1 MPNLKI
7 PPLLS
12 PIPSSVLLRYAT
24 IYESNTDTDNP
35 SEEPEIPGHTHRA
48 LPPFLRGIPID
59 WSQGYFTW
67 QRKGCDCVVKFCP
80 QHCRELIG
88 SRDDES
94 EQSSTP
100 ASDVR
105 VDASDPYD
113 LSSDDYDPNLND
125 EAVDDSDEHDVG
137 DDDHNSEVD
146 HNDADDEAESVSSNE
161 AADGDGN
168 DIQSA
173 SHKPHNASI
182 LPSIEG
188 GHQSGEGS
196 PTLSVS
202 PGEGTALDDPNN
214 LHEAEEGTVS
224 LSDRDQPDDIMDD
237 SNETEVPN
245 PELPQPQPQGSQV
258 QRMQRPAHQPPPP
271 AELGF
276 DTEYREALPEELRN
290 EVIADTQAKAKA
302 KDTGTQRSQ
311 PQPQVRGRER
321 EQVFQ
326 RHGGESSGNA
336 EVLQEFLGVLP
347 EDLRNEILPPLQAW
361 ARAQVSALP
370 PLSSFP
376 VMSAITTTTNR
387 PAYQTSRQVAQEAG
401 PRSQYA
407 SPRAQQHHQHLRSDF
422 LDTVLNSS
430 PSSALGSSQAVR
442 GGESS
447 AHGHTSAQP
456 GPSRTMPSMG
466 VSTTSNPK
474 PVARRLFGRSD
485 ASQPR
490 SAPVKPASNMDL
502 EEANGMVTRS
512 QSRRRG
518 RVDTVDEVGE
528 SSKVGESIGMVTR
541 SQGRRRSQARN
552 GVEVQDNQDNRD
564 KEEQEQE
571 QDIQGE
577 EASRSNKRRKKTEED
592 RESEGK
598 EKTKKT
604 LGRAKRGKPKGSG
617 NTKTYGKRDKR
628 RRV

>member
-94 EQSSTP
+94 KQSSMP
-100 ASDVR
+100 ASDLQ
-105 VDASDPYD
+105 VDASDPYND
-113 LSSDDYDPNLND
+113 ISSNDYYLDSNN
-125 EAVDDSDEHDVG
+125 EAVDDSDEHDVD

-146 HNDADDEAESVSSNE
+146 NDDADDEAGSGSSSE
-161 AADGDGN
+161 AADDDGN
-168 DIQSA
+168 DMQSA
-173 SHKPHNASI
+173 SGNQAHNASV

-196 PTLSVS
+196 PTPSVS

-214 LHEAEEGTVS
+214 LHEVEEGTVS
-224 LSDRDQPDDIMDD
+224 LSDRNQPDDIMDD

-276 DTEYREALPEELRN
+276 DTEYLEALPEELRN
-290 EVIADTQAKAKA
+290 EVIADTQAK
-302 KDTGTQRSQ
+302 DTGTQRSQ
-311 PQPQVRGRER
+311 PQPQARGRER

-370 PLSSFP
+370 PLSSLP

-407 SPRAQQHHQHLRSDF
+407 SPRAQQHHQRRRSDF
-422 LDTVLNSS
+422 LARVLNSIPS
-430 PSSALGSSQAVR
+430 PAPGSTGTPGDGVDSVSSRTQ
-442 GGESS
+442 
-447 AHGHTSAQP
+447 AQP
-456 GPSRTMPSMG
+456 NQSQTLMPTG
-466 VSTTSNPK
+466 LFSTSTPK
-474 PVARRLFGRSD
+474 PVARKLFARSD
-485 ASQPR
+485 AFQPR
-490 SAPVKPASNMDL
+490 SAPVKPANDMDL

-518 RVDTVDEVGE
+518 RADTVDEVGE
-528 SSKVGESIGMVTR
+528 ASKVGESIGMVTR

-571 QDIQGE
+571 QEQDIQGE
-577 EASRSNKRRKKTEED
+577 EASRRNKRRKKTEED

-598 EKTKKT
+598 EKKKKT

-617 NTKTYGKRDKR
+617 NTKTYAKRDKR

>member
-1 MPNLKI
+1 M
-7 PPLLS
+7 
-12 PIPSSVLLRYAT
+12 
-24 IYESNTDTDNP
+24 
-35 SEEPEIPGHTHRA
+35 
-48 LPPFLRGIPID
+48 
-59 WSQGYFTW
+59 
-67 QRKGCDCVVKFCP
+67 VKFCP

-100 ASDVR
+100 ASDLQ
-105 VDASDPYD
+105 VDASDPYND
-113 LSSDDYDPNLND
+113 LSSNDYCLDSNN

-137 DDDHNSEVD
+137 DDDYNSEVD
-146 HNDADDEAESVSSNE
+146 HNHADDEAGSGSSNE
-161 AADGDGN
+161 AADDDGN

-173 SHKPHNASI
+173 SHEPHNASV

-188 GHQSGEGS
+188 GHQPDRDES
-196 PTLSVS
+196 PTLSAS

-258 QRMQRPAHQPPPP
+258 PRMQRPAHRPPPP

-276 DTEYREALPEELRN
+276 DTEYLEALPEELRN

-311 PQPQVRGRER
+311 PQPRVRGHER

-347 EDLRNEILPPLQAW
+347 EDLHNEILPPLQAW

-370 PLSSFP
+370 PLSSLP
-376 VMSAITTTTNR
+376 VMSAITTTTTNR
-387 PAYQTSRQVAQEAG
+387 PAYQTSPHVAREAVPG
-401 PRSQYA
+401 SWSRHPLPRS
-407 SPRAQQHHQHLRSDF
+407 PRHHQRRRSDF
-422 LDTVLNSS
+422 LATVLNSI
-430 PSSALGSSQAVR
+430 PSLAPGSTQAP
-442 GGESS
+442 GDGEVS

-456 GPSRTMPSMG
+456 GPSRTMLPTGLSA
-466 VSTTSNPK
+466 TSNSK

-485 ASQPR
+485 ASQSQ
-490 SAPVKPASNMDL
+490 SAPVKPANNMDL

-528 SSKVGESIGMVTR
+528 SGKVGESIGMVTR
-541 SQGRRRSQARN
+541 SQGRRRSQVRK

-571 QDIQGE
+571 EDIQGE
-577 EASRSNKRRKKTEED
+577 EASRRNKR
-592 RESEGK
+592 GN
-598 EKTKKT
+598 
-604 LGRAKRGKPKGSG
+604 PKGSG